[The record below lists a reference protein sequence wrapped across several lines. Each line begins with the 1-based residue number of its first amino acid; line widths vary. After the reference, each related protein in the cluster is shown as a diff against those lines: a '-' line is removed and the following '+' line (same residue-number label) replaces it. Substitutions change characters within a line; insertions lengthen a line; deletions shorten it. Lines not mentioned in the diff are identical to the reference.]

1 MDKADLMPQV
11 IPVAYDERYVGI
23 DWGRPFRAFALGG
36 GWSWGVAPG
45 WIWGRAFGALILRTR
60 WR

>member
-36 GWSWGVAPG
+36 GAGP
-45 WIWGRAFGALILRTR
+45 GALPQAGYGDAPLAL
-60 WR
+60 